1 MKKNLVIIVLSVV
14 LVVVLGVTVISRLG
28 LAGLAGCET
37 AVITAAGVAGTSGS
51 AENVLQAVEKKQEE
65 EKEAKRVAGIK
76 KKIKSLNKKLKLAE
90 DELAEAITKE
100 NEVTQNCLL
109 VHGELWCSSSDC
121 YIQEVNDATGEYGE
135 MYDLN
140 RDSLAYV
147 RENICS
153 SGHSE
158 AYLKLDYIDDS
169 EGFIFYEAMQWDYGS
184 MEKQWKVDDLK
195 AQIEELKLEL

>member
-1 MKKNLVIIVLSVV
+1 MKKNLAIIVLSVV

-28 LAGLAGCET
+28 LTELTSCE
-37 AVITAAGVAGTSGS
+37 AVAITTAGVASASDT
-51 AENVLQAVEKKQEE
+51 AENMHQAIEKKQAE
-65 EKEAKRVAGIK
+65 EKEAKRVAKIK
-76 KKIKSLNKKLKLAE
+76 KKIKSLNKKLKSAE
-90 DELAEAITKE
+90 DELAKAITKE

-109 VHGELWCSSSDC
+109 VHGEFWCSSSDC

-147 RENICS
+147 RENTCS

-169 EGFIFYEAMQWDYGS
+169 EGFIFYEAIQWDYGS
-184 MEKQWKVDDLK
+184 TEKQRKVDDLK
-195 AQIEELKLEL
+195 EQIEELKLEL

>member
-1 MKKNLVIIVLSVV
+1 MKKNLVIIALSVA
-14 LVVVLGVTVISRLG
+14 LVAVLGVTAISRLG
-28 LAGLAGCET
+28 LNESVNHDVK
-37 AVITAAGVAGTSGS
+37 AVNAMGIICASDTVK
-51 AENVLQAVEKKQEE
+51 NMQQAIE
-65 EKEAKRVAGIK
+65 EKQAEAEEAKRVAGIK
-76 KKIKSLNKKLKLAE
+76 KKIKSLNKKLKSAE
-90 DELAEAITKE
+90 DELAKAITKE

-109 VHGELWCSSSDC
+109 VHGEFWCSSSDC

-147 RENICS
+147 RENTCS

-169 EGFIFYEAMQWDYGS
+169 EGFIFYEAVQWDYGS
-184 MEKQWKVDDLK
+184 TEKQRKVDDLK